1 MKTSIRRSYL
11 EKKNKEEL
19 EYKYIKK
26 DNNRN
31 DKNNK
36 YQKND
41 YINQVK
47 TTKKFFKEGKEEINI
62 HAENL
67 KQIEILIKE
76 LNNINNQ
83 NKLISKEI
91 NSLKIK
97 QKNKVENYNKIINDI
112 NKQKLDLNKIKEIY
126 NEKNR
131 EYIQLRNQHREMMIR
146 NIRSIHR
153 DSVNELN
160 RNSLHHFFDRLVFLS
175 RMRRDNNSGPVM
187 TDEQL
192 QALPISYY
200 PRNNNSNEKCII
212 CDFPFCYN
220 DVIINLRSC
229 HHIFH
234 KACLINSLTLSRS
247 SNCPI
252 CRTTII

>member
-1 MKTSIRRSYL
+1 MHF
-11 EKKNKEEL
+11 KEEK
-19 EYKYIKK
+19 EEKGENKSH
-26 DNNRN
+26 
-31 DKNNK
+31 DKNL
-36 YQKND
+36 
-41 YINQVK
+41 
-47 TTKKFFKEGKEEINI
+47 KK
-62 HAENL
+62 
-67 KQIEILIKE
+67 IEILLKE
-76 LNNINNQ
+76 LDNIDNQ

-91 NSLKIK
+91 ISLKK
-97 QKNKVENYNKIINDI
+97 VQKAQMENYNKIINDI

-126 NEKNR
+126 NKKNR
-131 EYIQLRNQHREMMIR
+131 EYIQLRNQHRELIIA

-175 RMRRDNNSGPVM
+175 RMRRNNNSGPVL

-212 CDFPFCYN
+212 CNFPFCYN

-247 SNCPI
+247 SICPI
-252 CRTTII
+252 CRATII